1 MNKVIHRNE
10 SYWGRS
16 SVVVLAGGYAL
27 AMVSVL
33 SDDPDVAVIH
43 DLMVHESRRGKGLGR
58 KLLKEAMAEAEP
70 WSMAPGW
77 RDGTDETGSWRPG
90 ARTSQDVSASC
101 WRDET
106 RSDAVEPDRCFP

>member
-16 SVVVLAGGYAL
+16 SVVVLAGGFAL

-43 DLMVHESRRGKGLGR
+43 DLMVHESRRGSGLGSR
-58 KLLKEAMAEAEP
+58 LLKEAISEAEK
-70 WSMAPGW
+70 
-77 RDGTDETGSWRPG
+77 TGAG
-90 ARTSQDVSASC
+90 V
-101 WRDET
+101 T
-106 RSDAVEPDRCFP
+106 RIAVEPGTWQEGWYRSMGFVETGHTDIAGRDVLVLERRNPQ